1 MILKAYKY
9 QLNPK
14 LSQIEIINKHLG
26 CARFIYNWGLG
37 QKIELYKNNKQKLSC
52 NDLSNQMTQLKKQE
66 STIWLQE
73 VYSQI
78 LQQSLRH
85 LDSAF
90 SKFFK
95 EKKGFPR
102 FKSKKNKCSFSI
114 PQNVKVNFH
123 NNTIYLPKIGEVKFR
138 NSRQFTG
145 KIKTCT
151 VSRTPTNKYYVSILV
166 ETNETIQDKQ
176 IIIEDKT
183 IGIDLGLIDFAT
195 LSTGETIH
203 NPKHLNK
210 SLKRLKCLQRRH
222 LRKKKQSKNREKS
235 RIKLAKQYEK
245 IRNQRNDFLHQVSTK
260 IIRENQT
267 IVLEDL
273 NVSGMMKNHKLAK
286 SISDVGWS
294 TFVNYLKYKSEWY
307 GNNLLF
313 IDRFEPSSKKCNN
326 CGSIKENLTLKD
338 RNWICEICH
347 IEHDR
352 DINAAI
358 NIKKIGLEKVNL
370 IKHTH
375 GQWDRAWGDIRML
388 EKSLNQ
394 EPNSINQE
402 FPIK

>member
-14 LSQIEIINKHLG
+14 LSQIEILNKHLG
-26 CARFIYNWGLG
+26 CARFIYNWGLS

-52 NDLSNQMTQLKKQE
+52 FDLINKLTQLKKQE

-78 LQQSLRH
+78 LQQSLRN

-90 SKFFK
+90 KRFFK

-123 NNTIYLPKIGEVKFR
+123 NNTIYLPKIGEIKFR
-138 NSRQFTG
+138 NSREFTG

-151 VSRTPTNKYYVSILV
+151 ISRTPTNKYFVSILV
-166 ETNETIQDKQ
+166 ETPESIPDKH
-176 IIIEDKT
+176 IVKEDQT
-183 IGIDLGLIDFAT
+183 VGIDLGLIDFAT

-203 NPKHLNK
+203 NPKYLNK

-222 LRKKKQSKNREKS
+222 ARKKKSSKNREKH
-235 RIKLAKQYEK
+235 RIKLAKQHE
-245 IRNQRNDFLHQVSTK
+245 RVTNQRNDFLHKVSTK

-267 IVLEDL
+267 IILEDL

-286 SISDVGWS
+286 SISDVSWS
-294 TFVNYLKYKSEWY
+294 TFIQYLKYKSEWY
-307 GNNLLF
+307 GRNLFF

-326 CGSIKENLTLKD
+326 CGSLNKELELSD
-338 RNWICEICH
+338 RTWICEICNT
-347 IEHDR
+347 EHDR
-352 DINAAI
+352 DMNAAI
-358 NIKKIGLEKVNL
+358 NIKKIGLENIVKTPTDSGAGPGE
-370 IKHTH
+370 IF
-375 GQWDRAWGDIRML
+375 IC
-388 EKSLNQ
+388 
-394 EPNSINQE
+394 
-402 FPIK
+402 

>member
-14 LSQIEIINKHLG
+14 LSQIEILNKYLG
-26 CARFIYNWGLG
+26 CARFIYNWGLN
-37 QKIELYKNNKQKLSC
+37 QKIELYKNNKQKLSR

-66 STIWLQE
+66 STVWLQE

-85 LDSAF
+85 LDCAF

-114 PQNVKVNFH
+114 PQNTKVNFH
-123 NNTIYLPKIGEVKFR
+123 NNTVYLPKIGEVKFR

-151 VSRTPTNKYYVSILV
+151 ISRTPTNKYFVSILV
-166 ETNETIQDKQ
+166 ETQESKKVKYQ
-176 IIIEDKT
+176 IKEDQT
-183 IGIDLGLIDFAT
+183 VGIDLGLIDFAT
-195 LSTGETIH
+195 LSTGETIS
-203 NPKHLNK
+203 NPKYLNK

-222 LRKKKQSKNREKS
+222 SRKKKSSKNREKH
-235 RIKLAKQYEK
+235 RIKLARQYEK
-245 IRNQRNDFLHQVSTK
+245 VRNQRNDFLHKVSTK

-307 GNNLLF
+307 GNNIVF
-313 IDRFEPSSKKCNN
+313 INRFEPSSKKCNN
-326 CGSIKENLTLKD
+326 CGSIKENLTLED
-338 RNWICEICH
+338 RNWVCEICNT
-347 IEHDR
+347 EHDR

-358 NIKKIGLEKVNL
+358 NIKKIGLENIVK
-370 IKHTH
+370 T
-375 GQWDRAWGDIRML
+375 GTDSA
-388 EKSLNQ
+388 S
-394 EPNSINQE
+394 EPGEI
-402 FPIK
+402 FIC